1 MIKGISIATFMA
13 IENVDYLI
21 DKLEDRNLEFF
32 APDQLLFLASTV
44 SAGSIEVY
52 TATYVTL

>member
-1 MIKGISIATFMA
+1 MA